1 MYGDTKEEAEWR
13 GGYTQE
19 EEDFY
24 KKNFD
29 GDMFG
34 FKDGKYSKK
43 GWKGKSAS
51 NPDDPEFFDPHSIF
65 NKFKFSRKVKKEK
78 KTYDKYEPDQDSNF
92 NQKNRGFNARPE
104 YF

>member
-1 MYGDTKEEAEWR
+1 MYGDTKAEEEWR

-24 KKNFD
+24 KKHMD

-51 NPDDPEFFDPHSIF
+51 NPNDKEYFDPHSIF
-65 NKFKFSRKVKKEK
+65 NKFKFSRKIKKEK
-78 KTYDKYEPDQDSNF
+78 KVYEKYTPGEDSNF
-92 NQKNRGFNARPE
+92 HSNNRGFNARPD